1 MRHTDLPLAH
11 SVVRIR
17 PWVSQ
22 RGQSPTLGA
31 KYTGATAI
39 TCGTTKKQFGFQE
52 TQEKKVGVIY
62 TIYSIK
68 VTPHLLVTGQK
79 LAFVDFV
86 FMVTE
91 ILLQ

>member
-1 MRHTDLPLAH
+1 MDPLVMRHTDLPLAH

-39 TCGTTKKQFGFQE
+39 TCGTTKKKKKQFGFQE
-52 TQEKKVGVIY
+52 TQEKKKVGVIY
-62 TIYSIK
+62 TI
-68 VTPHLLVTGQK
+68 
-79 LAFVDFV
+79 
-86 FMVTE
+86 
-91 ILLQ
+91 

>member
-1 MRHTDLPLAH
+1 MDPLVMRHTDLPLAH

-39 TCGTTKKQFGFQE
+39 TCGTTKKK
-52 TQEKKVGVIY
+52 TVWVSRNARKKKVGVIY
-62 TIYSIK
+62 TI
-68 VTPHLLVTGQK
+68 
-79 LAFVDFV
+79 
-86 FMVTE
+86 
-91 ILLQ
+91 

>member
-1 MRHTDLPLAH
+1 MDPLVMRHTDLPLAH

-39 TCGTTKKQFGFQE
+39 TCGTTKKKQFGFQE
-52 TQEKKVGVIY
+52 TQGKKKKKVGVIY
-62 TIYSIK
+62 TI
-68 VTPHLLVTGQK
+68 
-79 LAFVDFV
+79 
-86 FMVTE
+86 
-91 ILLQ
+91 

>member
-1 MRHTDLPLAH
+1 MDPLVMRHTDLPLAH

-39 TCGTTKKQFGFQE
+39 TCGTTTKNK
-52 TQEKKVGVIY
+52 TIWVSRNARKKVGVIY
-62 TIYSIK
+62 TI
-68 VTPHLLVTGQK
+68 
-79 LAFVDFV
+79 
-86 FMVTE
+86 
-91 ILLQ
+91 

>member
-1 MRHTDLPLAH
+1 MDPLVMRHTDLPLAH

-39 TCGTTKKQFGFQE
+39 TCGTTKKAVWVSRNARK
-52 TQEKKVGVIY
+52 KKVGVIY
-62 TIYSIK
+62 TI
-68 VTPHLLVTGQK
+68 
-79 LAFVDFV
+79 
-86 FMVTE
+86 
-91 ILLQ
+91 

>member
-1 MRHTDLPLAH
+1 MDPLVMRHTDLPLAH

-39 TCGTTKKQFGFQE
+39 TCGTTKKKNSLGFKKCKKK
-52 TQEKKVGVIY
+52 KKVGVIY
-62 TIYSIK
+62 TI
-68 VTPHLLVTGQK
+68 
-79 LAFVDFV
+79 
-86 FMVTE
+86 
-91 ILLQ
+91 